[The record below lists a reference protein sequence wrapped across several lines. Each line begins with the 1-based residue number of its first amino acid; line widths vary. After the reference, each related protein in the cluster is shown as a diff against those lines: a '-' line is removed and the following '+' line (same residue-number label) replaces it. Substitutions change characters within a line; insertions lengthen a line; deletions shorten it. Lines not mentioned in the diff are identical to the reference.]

1 MFRQVLY
8 TSQAT
13 GVVNEEDREQIL
25 QTSRNNNMRDAVTGL
40 LISLPNGTFVQTLE
54 GPPAGVTNA
63 LNRIRKD
70 PRHVDLTVILDHHI
84 AARDFPE
91 WTMGYR
97 SLGRAELKQLPGFR
111 DMGDK
116 DFTAIFD
123 SGSMTLSIMKAI
135 YNANK

>member
-1 MFRQVLY
+1 LFRQVLY

>member
-1 MFRQVLY
+1 
-8 TSQAT
+8 
-13 GVVNEEDREQIL
+13 
-25 QTSRNNNMRDAVTGL
+25 MRDAVTGL